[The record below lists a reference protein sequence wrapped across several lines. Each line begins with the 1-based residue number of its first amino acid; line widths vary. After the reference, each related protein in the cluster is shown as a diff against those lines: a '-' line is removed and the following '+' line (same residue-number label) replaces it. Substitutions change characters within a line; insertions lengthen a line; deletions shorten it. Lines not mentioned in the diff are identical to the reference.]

1 MSEIIVVTSKESVS
15 AALPERRQTKEEQE
29 LRALVDVVEA
39 KLAEATSLPV
49 SVTLPHAT
57 ASLFAA
63 ISELYTAAGWTVTT
77 SSGREA
83 DLKAYPETKFP
94 GFGLTLS

>member
-1 MSEIIVVTSKESVS
+1 MSETIVVTSKESVS
-15 AALPERRQTKEEQE
+15 AALPERRRTKEEQE
-29 LRALVDVVEA
+29 LRALVEIVEA

-83 DLKAYPETKFP
+83 DMKAYPTASFP
-94 GFGLTLS
+94 SFGLVLG